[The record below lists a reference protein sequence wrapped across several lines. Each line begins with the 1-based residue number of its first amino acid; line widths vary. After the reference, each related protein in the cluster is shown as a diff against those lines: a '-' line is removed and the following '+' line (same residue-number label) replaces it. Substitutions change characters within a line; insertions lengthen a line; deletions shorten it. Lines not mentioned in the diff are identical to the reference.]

1 MPRNSASGANKQR
14 RRPQREYSDTA
25 GFRPPGAQ
33 PGHRDPNIRL
43 DGQSVESSFVHLEK
57 EKESAGR
64 VVGTQG
70 WKTPDT
76 PVKTQ
81 TPQDKSIHDA
91 LWDHFWSEVPATS
104 TRSDASC
111 NSKESTLKISL
122 ENNLRSVPTINGKVN
137 GKLKTPPPATP
148 ELPRHDPSIPRIQ
161 AVLPGRR
168 ADIVLKQDQGSGR
181 TVRGVVAEV
190 LTRGDHPWGIKVR
203 LSDGRVGRV
212 QRIY

>member
-14 RRPQREYSDTA
+14 RKPQREYADRA

-43 DGQSVESSFVHLEK
+43 DGRSVESSFVHLEK
-57 EKESAGR
+57 EKEAGR

-70 WKTPDT
+70 WKTPD
-76 PVKTQ
+76 PAVEKQ
-81 TPQDKSIHDA
+81 NEENSIHDA
-91 LWDHFWSEVPATS
+91 LWDHFWNDSPAMS
-104 TRSDASC
+104 TPSLTM
-111 NSKESTLKISL
+111 ESTPKISL
-122 ENNLRSVPTINGKVN
+122 DKNLRPVPTVN
-137 GKLKTPPPATP
+137 ARLNTPPTATP
-148 ELPRHDPSIPRIQ
+148 ELPRHDPSIPKQQ
-161 AVLPGRR
+161 AVLPGKI

-181 TVRGVVAEV
+181 TLRGVIAEV

-212 QRIY
+212 QRIH